1 MFLHPTKSQESTLE
15 ITSDRLNLIVAS
27 TLFVAALGIYGVSDL
42 LVGRAQSPMAAY
54 FQYLA
59 DAFLHGRLYVVDTP
73 SHNDLT
79 FFAGHWY
86 VGFPPLAALLLMPW
100 VALRGV
106 AHVNTVLF
114 GAAVGAFNVALAF
127 LLLQSL
133 AQRKWTKLSLIDNV
147 WLTVLFG
154 LGSVHWHA
162 ATQGTVWHLG
172 SLCAVPFMLLAVWF
186 GVTTGSPLLSGGGM
200 AVAMLSRPHVVFSY
214 PVLAGIAFQQIRDK
228 MTRDKWY
235 ALLRWVILSGIPI
248 GLTVALL
255 LIYNYARFGHAFDFG
270 YYTMNIDPAAARDL
284 HTYGQFST
292 HYFLHNLWTMLFEG
306 PDWNPALNR
315 PVLSANGL
323 SLIFTMPILVYL
335 LRVGKHAI
343 FVAGAW
349 TAVGFMLVPLLTYF
363 NTGFEQ
369 FGYRYSLDFIAPLLV
384 LLAVAVEENRG
395 WQMRVLVMI
404 GVLVNAWGVWW
415 FRFFV

>member
-1 MFLHPTKSQESTLE
+1 MFLHPTKSQDSTLE
-15 ITSDRLNLIVAS
+15 ITSERLNLIVAS

-186 GVTTGSPLLSGGGM
+186 GITTG
-200 AVAMLSRPHVVFSY
+200 
-214 PVLAGIAFQQIRDK
+214 
-228 MTRDKWY
+228 
-235 ALLRWVILSGIPI
+235 
-248 GLTVALL
+248 
-255 LIYNYARFGHAFDFG
+255 
-270 YYTMNIDPAAARDL
+270 
-284 HTYGQFST
+284 
-292 HYFLHNLWTMLFEG
+292 
-306 PDWNPALNR
+306 
-315 PVLSANGL
+315 
-323 SLIFTMPILVYL
+323 
-335 LRVGKHAI
+335 
-343 FVAGAW
+343 
-349 TAVGFMLVPLLTYF
+349 
-363 NTGFEQ
+363 
-369 FGYRYSLDFIAPLLV
+369 
-384 LLAVAVEENRG
+384 
-395 WQMRVLVMI
+395 
-404 GVLVNAWGVWW
+404 
-415 FRFFV
+415 